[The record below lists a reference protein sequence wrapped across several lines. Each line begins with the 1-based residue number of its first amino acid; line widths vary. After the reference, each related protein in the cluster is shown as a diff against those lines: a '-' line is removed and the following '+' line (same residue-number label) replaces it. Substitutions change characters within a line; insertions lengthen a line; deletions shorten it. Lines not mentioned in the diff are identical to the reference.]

1 MGRRHPAAWPAL
13 CGAAL
18 MVTITGCGA
27 SDDTAKAP
35 APSASKPEASAPVKD
50 ARQVKRDVR
59 FATAGLDAKV
69 DELPSESEELCRID
83 AFAVSEEVPGEAE
96 LRAVVDR
103 LVDRG
108 WKVDNKGG
116 EVSTDGT
123 FLTAGVWR
131 IITGADELPKELQR
145 KTKAKGGLVVN
156 ASGPCDGKVPERL
169 DEDDPDLSPPTPP
182 VPQKP
187 YSPPDAD

>member
-1 MGRRHPAAWPAL
+1 M
-13 CGAAL
+13 
-18 MVTITGCGA
+18 
-27 SDDTAKAP
+27 
-35 APSASKPEASAPVKD
+35 D
-50 ARQVKRDVR
+50 ARQAKRDLR
-59 FATAGLDAKV
+59 FATEGLDAKM
-69 DELPSESEELCRID
+69 DELPSMNEELCRID
-83 AFAVSEEVPGEAE
+83 AFAVSDEVPGEAE

-108 WKVDNKGG
+108 WKLENKGG

-123 FLTAGVWR
+123 FLMAGAWQ
-131 IITGADELPKELQR
+131 IIAGADKLPKELRQAAQ
-145 KTKAKGGLVVN
+145 AKGGLVVN

-169 DEDDPDLSPPTPP
+169 DKDDPDLSPPTPP